1 MAARAHLADPLTRIK
16 AKPYLE
22 KALKFDKY
30 YEPAVLNLA
39 ELLIEDGNTTRALEL
54 LKKLA
59 EVRPSA
65 DIFIRI
71 GEIYTIRK
79 DRMKSYEYFT
89 QAVK

>member
-1 MAARAHLADPLTRIK
+1 MAARAHLADPSSRIK

-22 KALKFDKY
+22 KALKYNKY

-54 LKKLA
+54 LKKLV

-65 DIFIRI
+65 DIYMRI

-79 DRMKSYEYFT
+79 DRMKSYEFFT